1 VEIRVFLVL
10 LSILLSGCSSSNAIN
25 PIFDCK
31 FADSSKDG
39 KIRGKC
45 ISDTSLDKV
54 IFEFAYESIAKNG
67 NEDSIESGQINRLV
81 NGIQSGV
88 AFPISFYYSSYSDAN
103 RKVSFRFKVR
113 DATSRLNPF
122 SAKVSQYISS
132 DFKVELLA
140 NPEPKSEW
148 PTQSE
153 DKNEVPT
160 QDEDLTTEATDRWYE
175 EGYAAIMD
183 RDPETLNKWGI
194 RKAFGATGN
203 PVKSKMLNF
212 CYTFTVWELEPNR
225 VSDISEVQKIAA
237 RKFWNMGCVEAGMSL
252 RLP

>member
-1 VEIRVFLVL
+1 MKIGVVVALM
-10 LSILLSGCSSSNAIN
+10 SILLSGCSSSNVIN

-31 FADSSKDG
+31 FADSSNNG

-54 IFEFAYESIAKNG
+54 IFEFAYESKTDNG
-67 NEDSIESGQINRLV
+67 NEDSIDIGQFNRLV
-81 NGIQSGV
+81 NDIQGGV
-88 AFPISFYYSSYSDAN
+88 AFPISLNFYAWNEAN

-113 DATSRLNPF
+113 DADSRLNPF
-122 SAKVSQYISS
+122 SAKVAQYTSS
-132 DFKVELLA
+132 EFKVELLA
-140 NPEPKSEW
+140 NPEPK
-148 PTQSE
+148 
-153 DKNEVPT
+153 NEVST
-160 QDEDLTTEATDRWYE
+160 QNEALTKQATDKWYN

-183 RDPETLNKWGI
+183 RDPETLYKWGI

-212 CYTFTVWELEPNR
+212 CSTFSVSELEPNN
-225 VSDISEVQKIAA
+225 VSDISEDQKIAA
-237 RKFWNMGCVEAGMSL
+237 RKIWDKGCVEAGMSL